1 MLRLTALLAGVA
13 LLLTGSGLL
22 GTLLAVRG
30 GEAGFGA
37 GTLGLV
43 MSGYFAGFFIG
54 TFFAPS
60 LIGRIGHI
68 RAFAFF
74 AALAAI
80 AVLVHPLWINPV
92 GWGVLRILTGIAL
105 VGLYTVIESWLNAEP
120 DPRLR
125 SRAFSLYM
133 VVNLSA
139 LALGQVLLML
149 GDAGAT
155 SMFMLTAILVCAAVL
170 PVTAT
175 RLRPP
180 EIPSVPRLKLARLY
194 AMAPVA
200 TVAAGLS
207 GLAMGAF
214 WGLLPV
220 YAGEIGLDGNGV
232 ALFML
237 TAIAGGALLQWPLG
251 HISDGHDRRT
261 GLVALSLA
269 AAGIAVVASL
279 PMIQIQTHLVF
290 GLFFFYGGLAFALY
304 PFAVAHMLDYLPR
317 EDLLSGC
324 SSLLL
329 VHGVGAAL
337 GPALAGAAM
346 QRFGAPALPL
356 YFAVVLMLLALFT
369 TARLLSFQRLR
380 THPVGFRLMLR
391 TTPSA
396 LELIPET
403 DTAPPDPDTPLPSD
417 SDKEVH

>member
-356 YFAVVLMLLALFT
+356 YFAVVLMVLALFT

-396 LELIPET
+396 LELMPET

>member
-180 EIPSVPRLKLARLY
+180 EIPSVPRLQLARLY

-279 PMIQIQTHLVF
+279 PMIQVQTHLVF

-396 LELIPET
+396 LELMPET

>member
-149 GDAGAT
+149 GDAGAI

-279 PMIQIQTHLVF
+279 PMIQVQTHLVF

-396 LELIPET
+396 LELMPET

>member
-155 SMFMLTAILVCAAVL
+155 LMFMLTAILVCAAVL

-279 PMIQIQTHLVF
+279 PMIQVQTHLVF

-356 YFAVVLMLLALFT
+356 YFAVVLMVLALFT

-396 LELIPET
+396 LELMPET
-403 DTAPPDPDTPLPSD
+403 DTAPPDPETPLPSD

>member
-80 AVLVHPLWINPV
+80 AVLVHPLWINPL

-279 PMIQIQTHLVF
+279 PMIQVQTHLVF

-396 LELIPET
+396 LELMPET

>member
-396 LELIPET
+396 LELMPET

>member
-1 MLRLTALLAGVA
+1 
-13 LLLTGSGLL
+13 
-22 GTLLAVRG
+22 
-30 GEAGFGA
+30 
-37 GTLGLV
+37 
-43 MSGYFAGFFIG
+43 
-54 TFFAPS
+54 PS

-80 AVLVHPLWINPV
+80 AVLLHPLWINPV

-220 YAGEIGLDGNGV
+220 YAGEVGLDGNGV

-279 PMIQIQTHLVF
+279 PMIQLQTHLLF

-329 VHGVGAAL
+329 VHGMGAAL

-396 LELIPET
+396 LELMPET
-403 DTAPPDPDTPLPSD
+403 DTAPPDSDSPLPSD

>member
-279 PMIQIQTHLVF
+279 PMIQVQTHLVF

-396 LELIPET
+396 LELMPET